1 MNVRLQAGGVLY
13 IAINSQYY
21 HKPCTNAGAVEPRA
35 AQEKWV
41 EEQFEAAAKSDAKHV
56 VVLSHIAPFMGEA
69 RAHIARPIR
78 PADEAHERA
87 GTNERTDL
95 AGGRAPRPL
104 QLGSEGSRLGAQARA
119 KGGRAPVALRP
130 LPRQL
135 HGCDVRGDAGARSQ
149 MPPEWPATGVCSGAH
164 AVN

>member
-21 HKPCTNAGAVEPRA
+21 HKPCTNPGAAEPRA

-69 RAHIARPIR
+69 RAHRGGAS
-78 PADEAHERA
+78 A
-87 GTNERTDL
+87 GGAL
-95 AGGRAPRPL
+95 AAGGRPGGRELGRQGDGAGAHPSRRGCALPAP
-104 QLGSEGSRLGAQARA
+104 SRLFAAGLS
-119 KGGRAPVALRP
+119 GRAAVQEIYVVLIDQNPA
-130 LPRQL
+130 RQ
-135 HGCDVRGDAGARSQ
+135 G
-149 MPPEWPATGVCSGAH
+149 
-164 AVN
+164 